1 MTMELIDSEIPYANL
16 TPDVVIDSI
25 EGVGVRCDGRILALN
40 SYENRVYQIGLEDG
54 NFLVAKFY
62 RFGRWSDAAIKEE
75 HSFSSELADQGIPV
89 LAPLEVSRETLHENE
104 GYRFT
109 IFPRQ
114 GGRWPELGTAN
125 ERMWLGRSLGRI
137 HAIGATQKFKER
149 GVLSVEQMGQESV
162 RYLLDSNWVPAHLLE
177 GYRVLTEQLLLSIAE
192 RFAELE
198 DYPVLRIHGDCH
210 RGNVLWTD
218 GPYFVDFD
226 DCINGPAVQDLWLFL
241 AGEKDAMSVQLGDL
255 LEGYGQFCDFDYRQ
269 LRLIEPLRTL
279 RIIHYAAW
287 IARRWKDPAF
297 PRAFPWFTENKFW
310 EEHVL
315 TLKEQVAAIHDSPLA
330 IVV

>member
-1 MTMELIDSEIPYANL
+1 MEFLDTEIPYANL

-25 EGVGVRCDGRILALN
+25 EGLGFSCDGRILALN

-62 RFGRWSDAAIKEE
+62 RFGRWSDAAIQEE

-89 LAPLEVSRETLHENE
+89 LAPLKVSRKTLHENE
-104 GYRFT
+104 GYRFA

-114 GGRWPELGTAN
+114 GGRWPELGTAD

-137 HAIGATQKFKER
+137 HAIGETQKFKER
-149 GVLSVEQMGQESV
+149 SVLSVERMGQESV
-162 RYLLDSNWVPAHLLE
+162 RYLLDSDWVPAHLLE
-177 GYRVLTEQLLLSIAE
+177 GYRVLAEQLLLSIAE
-192 RFAELE
+192 HFAELE
-198 DYPVLRIHGDCH
+198 NYPVLRIHGDCH

-218 GPYFVDFD
+218 GPHFVDFD
-226 DCINGPAVQDLWLFL
+226 DCINGPAIQDLWLFL
-241 AGEKDAMSVQLGDL
+241 AGDKDAMSIQLGDL

-297 PRAFPWFTENKFW
+297 PRAFPWFEENKFW

-315 TLKEQVAAIHDSPLA
+315 VLKEQLAAIHDSPLE
-330 IVV
+330 ITV